1 MIERIHFGEPQL
13 KQLKEE
19 GFFLAD
25 MHFHSKYS
33 DTFTRPKT
41 IVKYAAK
48 KGIGVAIT
56 DHNHIKG
63 YFDAVKENK
72 NHNVPLI
79 PGIEVSTK
87 QGPHLLV
94 YFYSPGDMRCFYD
107 RYVKNNKRK
116 NPYMALNTSAEDIV
130 QGAKENNG
138 LVSVAHPRAITT
150 WDLQRKV
157 DKGVIEKSVLD
168 DIPCAEVICGLLMRK
183 MNLRAVK
190 WAEERN
196 MGITGGSDGHTLIKL
211 GSVVTYSKVDSINS
225 FLDSIRNKKSYV
237 AGKETK

>member
-1 MIERIHFGEPQL
+1 
-13 KQLKEE
+13 
-19 GFFLAD
+19 
-25 MHFHSKYS
+25 
-33 DTFTRPKT
+33 
-41 IVKYAAK
+41 
-48 KGIGVAIT
+48 
-56 DHNHIKG
+56 
-63 YFDAVKENK
+63 
-72 NHNVPLI
+72 NVPLI

-157 DKGVIEKSVLD
+157 DKGVIEKSVLR

-183 MNLRAVK
+183 MNLRAVQ

-211 GSVVTYSKVDSINS
+211 GSVVTYSKADSINS
-225 FLDSIRNKKSYV
+225 FLDSIRNKQSYV
-237 AGKETK
+237 AGKETKMLPRAYSYSKAITKHSRFIGPSVQIHSKLLFRDSYRNLKEKIKNGSKRVSMIAGRR